1 MKLNYKDVLIPPKIT
16 NIDSRSKVQLESK
29 KIFKFS
35 RNNWQGIPIIASN
48 MDYVGTFETAIELQ
62 KNNILTAISKYY
74 SDSEWAKAISSGV
87 DMNYSFITFGL
98 ENPNKIL
105 DKIHSIEDLTN
116 QTFKMVMFD
125 IANGYIIKYHNMIN
139 EIRKHRK
146 DLILAAG
153 NIVTKEGVKA
163 ISEAGADLVKIGIG
177 SGSVCDTSTV
187 TGIGYPQFSAVD
199 ECSNE
204 AVNLGVKIIAD
215 GGITSSGDIVKSFVA
230 GADFVMLGSL
240 LAGHEQG
247 GSPIKEINGKKHRQF
262 YGMSSEQAM
271 SNHESKK
278 KSYRASEGSV
288 KWIENKGDINRTI
301 EEILGGLRS
310 ACTYLNVSN
319 LDGINKDIDYITV
332 K

>member
-16 NIDSRSKVQLESK
+16 NIDSRAKIVLESK
-29 KIFKFS
+29 KNFKFS
-35 RNNWQGIPIIASN
+35 RNNWEGIPVIASN
-48 MDYVGTFETAIELQ
+48 MDYVGTFETSIELQ
-62 KNNILTAISKYY
+62 KNKILTAISKYY
-74 SDSEWAKAISSGV
+74 SDSEWVQAIVSGV
-87 DMNYSFITFGL
+87 DINYSFITFGL
-98 ENPNKIL
+98 EDPSKIL

-116 QTFKMVMFD
+116 QRFKFVMFD

-139 EIRKHRK
+139 EIRKQRK

-153 NIVTKEGVKA
+153 NVVTKEGVKA

-187 TGIGYPQFSAVD
+187 TGIGYPQFSAVE

-215 GGITSSGDIVKSFVA
+215 GGIRSSGDIVKSFVA
-230 GADFVMLGSL
+230 GADFVMIGSL

-247 GSPIKEINGKKHRQF
+247 GSPIKEINEIKHRLY

-271 SNHESKK
+271 SNHEGKK
-278 KSYRASEGSV
+278 KSYRASEGSF
-288 KWIENKGDINRTI
+288 KWIEDKGDINRTI

-310 ACTYLNVSN
+310 ACTYLDVSN
-319 LDGINKDIDYITV
+319 IDGINKGIDYITV